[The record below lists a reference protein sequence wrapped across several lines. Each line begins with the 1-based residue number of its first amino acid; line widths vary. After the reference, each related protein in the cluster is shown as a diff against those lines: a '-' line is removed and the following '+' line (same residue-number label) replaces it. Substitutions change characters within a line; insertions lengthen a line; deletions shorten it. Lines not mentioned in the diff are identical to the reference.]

1 MEGHIKEEAARNVYT
16 GRGVCDSRPF
26 WKVAVSLSLSL
37 IGTIL
42 FIYFGY
48 RLLGF
53 FMPFVVGWCISYIA
67 SPVVDWLEKKFK
79 IIKKLGSALMII
91 GVLAAVVFLMYL
103 VVSRLWRE
111 CISLVQ
117 NMPEMYRDLE
127 SGFDQIGGSLNGIFE
142 RLPVAVQNGWHEMAS
157 NLAKTMGD
165 FMGRISE
172 PTVTAAGNFAK
183 RIPSVLIAVI
193 VTFISAYFFIA
204 DRESVIEW
212 FKKVSPEPITRRM
225 SMVVSNLKYAVGG
238 YFKAQ
243 FKIMA
248 VVFAILLIGFS
259 VAGVHFSILLALAIA
274 FLDFLPFFGT
284 GTALIPWALYK
295 FMVGDYKMVV
305 ALMIIYGVS
314 QLVRQLIQPK
324 LVGDSMGLNP
334 LFTLVLLYVGYR
346 IGSVLGMIFA
356 VPAGLIV
363 LNLYQAGA
371 FDYILDDVRIL
382 SARIMKLR
390 EPENISVPGK
400 GEKE

>member
-1 MEGHIKEEAARNVYT
+1 MEGHIKEKTARNT
-16 GRGVCDSRPF
+16 HAEWECDNRPF
-26 WKVAVSLSLSL
+26 WKVAVSLALSL

-53 FMPFVVGWCISYIA
+53 FMPFVVGWVISYIA
-67 SPVVDWLEKKFK
+67 SPVVDWLEKKFR
-79 IIKKLGSALMII
+79 IVKKLGSAIIII
-91 GVLAAVVFLMYL
+91 GVLAVVVFLMYF

-111 CISLVQ
+111 SISLVQ

-127 SGFDQIGGSLNGIFE
+127 SGFDQIGGSLNGVFE
-142 RLPVAVQNGWHEMAS
+142 RLPVAVQNGWHEMAD
-157 NLAKTMGD
+157 NLDKTVGD
-165 FMGRISE
+165 LMSRVSE

-183 RIPSVLIAVI
+183 RIPSMLIAVI

-204 DRESVIEW
+204 DRESVIRW
-212 FKKVSPEPITRRM
+212 FKKISPEPITSRM
-225 SMVVSNLKYAVGG
+225 SMVIANLKYAVGG

-248 VVFAILLIGFS
+248 VVFAILLAGFS
-259 VAGVHFSILLALAIA
+259 IAGVHFSILLALAIA

-305 ALMIIYGVS
+305 ALVVIYAVS

-334 LFTLVLLYVGYR
+334 LFTLALLYVGYK

-356 VPAGLIV
+356 VPVGLIV
-363 LNLYQAGA
+363 VNLYQAGA
-371 FDYILDDVRIL
+371 FDYILVDVRIL

-390 EPENISVPGK
+390 EPEHTPVSK
-400 GEKE
+400 KQE

>member
-1 MEGHIKEEAARNVYT
+1 
-16 GRGVCDSRPF
+16 
-26 WKVAVSLSLSL
+26 
-37 IGTIL
+37 
-42 FIYFGY
+42 
-48 RLLGF
+48 
-53 FMPFVVGWCISYIA
+53 
-67 SPVVDWLEKKFK
+67 
-79 IIKKLGSALMII
+79 MII

-157 NLAKTMGD
+157 NLDKTMGD

>member
-1 MEGHIKEEAARNVYT
+1 MEGHIKEKTARNT
-16 GRGVCDSRPF
+16 HAEWEICDNRPF
-26 WKVAVSLSLSL
+26 WKVAVSLALSL

-53 FMPFVVGWCISYIA
+53 FMPFVVGWVISYIA
-67 SPVVDWLEKKFK
+67 SPVVDWLEKKFR
-79 IIKKLGSALMII
+79 IVKKLGSAIIII
-91 GVLAAVVFLMYL
+91 GVLAVVVFLMYF

-111 CISLVQ
+111 SISLVQ

-127 SGFDQIGGSLNGIFE
+127 SGFDQIGGSLNGVFE
-142 RLPVAVQNGWHEMAS
+142 RLPVAVQNGWHEMAD
-157 NLAKTMGD
+157 NLDKTVGD
-165 FMGRISE
+165 LMSRVSE

-183 RIPSVLIAVI
+183 RIPSMLIAVI

-204 DRESVIEW
+204 DRESVIRW
-212 FKKVSPEPITRRM
+212 FKKISPEPITSRM
-225 SMVVSNLKYAVGG
+225 SMVIANLKYAVGG

-248 VVFAILLIGFS
+248 VVFAILLAGFS
-259 VAGVHFSILLALAIA
+259 IAGVHFSILFALAIA

-305 ALMIIYGVS
+305 ALVVIYAVS

-334 LFTLVLLYVGYR
+334 LFTLALLYVGYK

-356 VPAGLIV
+356 VPVGLIV
-363 LNLYQAGA
+363 VNLYQAGA
-371 FDYILDDVRIL
+371 FDYILVDVRIL

-390 EPENISVPGK
+390 EPEHTPVS
-400 GEKE
+400 EKQE